1 MTKKV
6 LITGVAGGIGIETAK
21 LFHAKGW
28 EVIGTDIKE
37 MEDALPINFI
47 QGDISDKANNKIIF
61 NLDKFDDS
69 YLKNDYDDFL
79 TFIKEDGS
87 YSIISNNYEKINQ
100 YCGWSNRISAIPI

>member
-47 QGDISDKANNKIIF
+47 QGDISDKDNNKIIF
-61 NLDKFDDS
+61 NSINGDHPMGIGKS
-69 YLKNDYDDFL
+69 THCPIKNA
-79 TFIKEDGS
+79 
-87 YSIISNNYEKINQ
+87 
-100 YCGWSNRISAIPI
+100 GWEIC